1 MLALPFGTMPKTT
14 TAPKRDMEKRT
25 GFLRSLGLGGV
36 CLFAL
41 AGCTSAVSGQNRPGD
56 TNSPTGAGASSTG
69 SGGMSS
75 SGGGQ
80 PSTTPGGGD
89 AAACDANASLAPA
102 RIWRITDE
110 EYVNVVQAVF
120 GVTMPPEVSEAQV
133 NTGDYTNLSEGTNVS
148 DPIAL
153 NYQKAAHEAAQQA
166 VTSHLSTFLSCGATA
181 PSDVCVEQFIRNR
194 VARAFGRPLTDQE
207 VQGLLAVYKTS
218 DVDGPSVGVRL
229 IIEAALQSGSFLY
242 RTELGAPQAGGP
254 TAKTTLTAFELA
266 SALSFSLLD
275 SVPDDALWGAALNGS
290 LLTPSVLSAQV
301 DRLLAT
307 PAAQANLSHQAGY
320 WLAVEKI
327 VNTEKD
333 ATLFPEYTDD
343 LKNQLYTSAQ
353 MFVQDLFAHGTVTDL
368 LSSKRMYMN
377 ESLAKLY
384 GIPGVTGTAFMP
396 VDVHLPERAGGIL
409 TQPAV
414 MAATDQRP
422 NRSDPIHRGLFIYR
436 SLVCGASIGTPPAD
450 ATTVDAALPADA
462 TERQRSDFRTSP
474 SSPGCSACH
483 GLFDAFGLSTERY
496 DPIGRYVPTI
506 DSTATISSRLGPA
519 LAGPVTGLPDVI
531 ARLQQG
537 RIVSDCAVANLGQMT
552 LGRQIQN
559 DTSCAVKAVKD
570 KLAAS
575 GSFTDFYRALL
586 TSPGF
591 TTRDAQ

>member
-1 MLALPFGTMPKTT
+1 
-14 TAPKRDMEKRT
+14 MEKRP
-25 GFLRSLGLGGV
+25 GFLLSLGLGGV
-36 CLFAL
+36 CLVAL
-41 AGCTSAVSGQNRPGD
+41 AGCTAAVSGQPKPGD
-56 TNSPTGAGASSTG
+56 SPSGAGASSTAA
-69 SGGMSS
+69 GGTSS

-80 PSTTPGGGD
+80 PSVPGGGD
-89 AAACDANASLAPA
+89 AAACDTNASLASA
-102 RIWRITDE
+102 RIWRLTDE

-120 GVTMPPEVSEAQV
+120 GVTMPAEISEAQV

-148 DPIAL
+148 NPLAL

-181 PSDVCVEQFIRNR
+181 PSDACVEQFISNR
-194 VARAFGRPLTDQE
+194 VARAFGRPLTDEE

-218 DVDGPSVGVRL
+218 DVDGPSVGIRL
-229 IIEAALQSGSFLY
+229 VIEAALQSGSFLY
-242 RTELGAPQAGGP
+242 RTELGAPKDGGP
-254 TAKTTLTAFELA
+254 TAKTTLTPYEVA

-275 SVPDDALWGAALNGS
+275 SVPDDALWTAAENGS
-290 LLTPSVLSAQV
+290 LMTPSVLAAQV
-301 DRLLAT
+301 DRVLAM

-343 LKNQLYTSAQ
+343 LKSQLYTSAQ
-353 MFVQDLFAHGTVTDL
+353 MFVQDLFAHGTVKDL
-368 LSSKRMYMN
+368 LSSRRMYMN
-377 ESLAKLY
+377 QSLATLY

-396 VDVHLPERAGGIL
+396 VDVQLPERAGGIL

-436 SLVCGASIGTPPAD
+436 SLVCGASIGTPPAN
-450 ATTVDAALPADA
+450 ATSVDAALPADA
-462 TERQRSDFRTSP
+462 TERQRSDFRTSTT
-474 SSPGCSACH
+474 SPGCFACH
-483 GLFDAFGLSTERY
+483 GLFDAFGLATERY

-537 RIVSDCAVANLGQMT
+537 RIVSDCAVANLAQMT
-552 LGRQIQN
+552 LGRQVQ
-559 DTSCAVKAVKD
+559 DDKSCAVKDVKD
-570 KLAAS
+570 KFAAS

-591 TTRDAQ
+591 ITRDVQAQ